1 MTIERVEPP
10 HQGDEITTLQTFLD
24 YFRDTIRIKTEGL
37 DQTQLATALA
47 PSDMTLGGLLKHLA
61 GVELYWFVECLNGE
75 EVSGPFASAD
85 WDADGDW
92 DWHSA
97 KDDSPEELRRL
108 FDEAVA
114 GSDRILARAL
124 AGDGLDTMSVKPSQ
138 RTKQPFSLRWIMVH
152 LIEEYA
158 RHAGHAD
165 LIRQSIDGQ
174 VGD

>member
-1 MTIERVEPP
+1 MTIERSNPP
-10 HQGDEITTLQTFLD
+10 HAEDEITTLRAFLD

-37 DQTQLATALA
+37 DQAQLATPLA

-61 GVELYWFVECLNGE
+61 YVEVYWFVECLKGE
-75 EVSGPFASAD
+75 APGEPFASAD
-85 WDADGDW
+85 WEADEDW
-92 DWHSA
+92 EWHTA

-108 FDEAVA
+108 FDQAVE
-114 GSDRILARAL
+114 GSDHILDGAL
-124 AGDGLDTMSVKPSQ
+124 AGDGLDTLSVKPSH
-138 RTKQPFSLRWIMVH
+138 RTKEPFSLRWIMVH

-165 LIRQSIDGQ
+165 LMRQSVDGQ